1 MCTGLTYEC
10 CQLLTTKLSLYKK
23 KTKHIFEFIFCLIY
37 FYRLRC
43 LNISWTELTT
53 ESIQYICE
61 TIPRCIEQLNISGQ
75 RYNLTDDCNK
85 SSFSFSSK
93 TNLDFLN

>member
-10 CQLLTTKLSLYKK
+10 CQLLTNKLLLYINN
-23 KTKHIFEFIFCLIY
+23 HSFFFILFFENIS
-37 FYRLRC
+37 RLRC
-43 LNISWTELTT
+43 LNISWTELSS

-61 TIPRCIEQLNISGQ
+61 TMPRSIEQLNISGQ

-93 TNLDFLN
+93 TNLNF